1 MNKKKMKKGMQWINF
16 PTQAALNMGMRH
28 EVSSP
33 KLIFRMKFECI
44 LWIWTSEPPEQQDFK
59 SPTLSLSLHLSIKLK
74 IKLHTS
80 FLFLLSTSTNW
91 GSLH

>member
-1 MNKKKMKKGMQWINF
+1 MRRGRIARTKPAGLIVGQLKRISIIKYITTYILAFMNKKKMKKGMQCINF

-44 LWIWTSEPPEQQDFK
+44 L
-59 SPTLSLSLHLSIKLK
+59 
-74 IKLHTS
+74 
-80 FLFLLSTSTNW
+80 
-91 GSLH
+91 